1 MKNIK
6 YLLFVTMV
14 IASLIMSACGTATEE
29 PAPVAEE
36 PSAPAAEEPAPAV
49 EEPAPA
55 APAADERGILKF
67 TDGLA
72 YGGKENLDP
81 VDEARFFPVISMIYD
96 RLTEPAFD
104 SMAPQPSLAES
115 WESND
120 TGDVWTFHLRQDVK
134 FHDGTPLTSADVA
147 YSADHWE
154 NSPTSILAST
164 FAVVDS
170 IETPD
175 DYTIVFN
182 LSQPVVTFDLTVMDY
197 RARVVKKDGFPD
209 VLTTGMGS
217 GPFKL
222 EKLDV
227 GGETV
232 LVANDEYWDGPP
244 GVAKVLVYGI
254 ADVEAQTN
262 AMLAGDLDWQTVTA
276 EQAARFEGNP
286 NFVITQSP
294 GGNWSGFVMR
304 TDVEPFN
311 NLALR
316 QAMHLVVDRQ
326 EMIDLAMNG
335 AATVSC
341 DSAVSPSDPSVF
353 TDCSPNAD
361 VEAAKAKLAEA
372 GYADGFTVDL
382 FTAPVC
388 QDLAALTE
396 IFQQQAAKAG
406 ITVNIKTVSPD
417 GYWTEQWM
425 KEPFLMTCWNERLAD
440 AALNEIYRG
449 GGEWNESY
457 WNVPEFDA
465 LLDAARAERDPE
477 KRNQYYNDAQRML
490 YEDGGTIIPYYQSL
504 IRVQKACIEGIS
516 PLANVW
522 LDWDVIT
529 KPASCD

>member
-1 MKNIK
+1 MKNQLYKIMV
-6 YLLFVTMV
+6 LLVV
-14 IASLIMSACGTATEE
+14 ASMLLVSCGTPAEATESV
-29 PAPVAEE
+29 PAITDE
-36 PSAPAAEEPAPAV
+36 
-49 EEPAPA
+49 A
-55 APAADERGILKF
+55 APAATEAPAGEERGILRF

-104 SMAPQPSLAES
+104 SMTPQPSLAES
-115 WESND
+115 WETND
-120 TGDVWTFHLRQDVK
+120 TADVWTFKLRQDVK

-147 YSADHWE
+147 YSADHWK

-175 DYTIVFN
+175 DYTVVFN
-182 LSQPVVTFDLTVMDY
+182 LNAPVVTFDLTVMDY

-209 VLTTGMGS
+209 VLKTGMGS
-217 GPFKL
+217 GPFIL

-232 LVANDEYWDGPP
+232 LIANDEYWGGKP
-244 GVAKVLVYGI
+244 GVAKILVYGI

-286 NFVITQSP
+286 EFTVTQSP

-311 NLALR
+311 NEALR
-316 QAMHLVVDRQ
+316 QAMKLVVDRQ

-341 DSAVSPSDPSVF
+341 DSAVSPSDAAVF
-353 TDCSPNAD
+353 KDCSPNAD
-361 VEAAKAKLAEA
+361 IEAAKAKLAEA
-372 GYADGFTVDL
+372 GYPDGFTIDL

-396 IFQQQAAKAG
+396 IYQQQAAKAG
-406 ITVNIKTVSPD
+406 ITVNIQTVSAD
-417 GYWTEQWM
+417 GFWTEQWM
-425 KEPFLMTCWNERLAD
+425 KESFVMTCWNERLAD

-457 WNVPEFDA
+457 WNVPAFDT
-465 LLDAARAERDPE
+465 LLDSARAEKDAAA
-477 KRNQYYNDAQRML
+477 RNQFYSDAQKML
-490 YEDGGTIIPYYQSL
+490 YESGGTIIPYYQNL
-504 IRVQKACIEGIS
+504 IRVQKSCITGIS

-522 LDWDVIT
+522 IDWEPIS

>member
-1 MKNIK
+1 MKSKLYNLMV
-6 YLLFVTMV
+6 LLV
-14 IASLIMSACGTATEE
+14 IASMLLVACGSPAATEE
-29 PAPVAEE
+29 
-36 PSAPAAEEPAPAV
+36 APAATEE
-49 EEPAPA
+49 APA
-55 APAADERGILKF
+55 ATEEAPAGDDRGTLRF

-81 VDEARFFPVISMIYD
+81 VDEERFFPVISMIYD

-120 TGDVWTFHLRQDVK
+120 TGDVWTFRLRQDVK

-147 YSADHWE
+147 YSADHWK
-154 NSPTSILAST
+154 NSPTSILSST

-175 DYTIVFN
+175 DYTVVFN

-209 VLTTGMGS
+209 VLTSGMGS

-286 NFVITQSP
+286 DFVITQSP

-335 AATVSC
+335 AASVSC

-353 TDCSPNAD
+353 TDCAPNAN

-465 LLDAARAERDPE
+465 LLDSARAEKDAE
-477 KRNQYYNDAQRML
+477 MRNQYYRDAQKML
-490 YEDGGTIIPYYQSL
+490 YEDGGTIIPYYQNL
-504 IRVQKACIEGIS
+504 IRVQKACIDGIS

-522 LDWDVIT
+522 IDWDVIT